1 MPIVFR
7 WIFAGCLQRGA
18 ATMVML
24 LGIFVIIE
32 AFDKARFLGHG
43 LTGALM
49 VEYILLKIPFMIS
62 GFMPV
67 IVLLACSVFLTELSH
82 HHELAALRAA
92 GLGLNKV
99 LTPLLAVAGVAGVIS
114 FAIGQWVTPITNTRL
129 DFIERVHIH
138 HQPET
143 SRDVQWLHDG
153 YRFFRLTPLGDQ
165 HFKLMMLETDAHGRW
180 LQRLDAADAVYAD
193 HAWVLS
199 DVDISAPGGASG
211 LRFDHQKAM
220 RIASTIGP
228 GTASPPEPRQMGLL
242 ELGEYARNLKRA
254 GMDASGYIFTFQRKL
269 AAPLA
274 CVIMVVL
281 ALALC
286 MHMSSRV
293 SAASW
298 GMAAAI
304 CLGLVF
310 YIFGDTSNLL
320 ATGDRL
326 PAAFAAWLPNLSFGG
341 LSVFLLLRKEEK

>member
-7 WIFAGCLQRGA
+7 WIFTGCLQRGL
-18 ATMVML
+18 ATMTVL
-24 LGIFVIIE
+24 LGIFIIVE

-43 LTGALM
+43 LDGAMM
-49 VEYILLKIPFMIS
+49 VEYILLKMPFMIS

-92 GLGLNKV
+92 GLGLNKL
-99 LTPLLAVAGVAGVIS
+99 LTPLMAVAALAASLS

-143 SRDVQWLHDG
+143 SRDVQWLRDG
-153 YRFFRLTPLGDQ
+153 HRFFRLTPLGDQ
-165 HFKLMMLETDAHGRW
+165 HFKMMMIETDDHGRW
-180 LQRLDAADAVYAD
+180 LQRLDAADAIYAD

-199 DVDISAPGGASG
+199 DVDISAPGGTSG
-211 LRFDHQKAM
+211 LRFDHQDDMHIDSAV
-220 RIASTIGP
+220 GP
-228 GTASPPEPRQMGLL
+228 STASPPEPRHMGLL
-242 ELGEYARNLKRA
+242 ELGEYARNLQRA
-254 GMDASGYIFTFQRKL
+254 GMNASSYVFTFHRKL

-274 CVIMVVL
+274 CFIMAIL

-298 GMAAAI
+298 GLAAAI
-304 CLGLVF
+304 CLGLAF

-326 PAAFAAWLPNLSFGG
+326 PAGYAAWLPNLSFGG
-341 LSVFLLLRKEEK
+341 IAVFLLIRKEGK

>member
-7 WIFAGCLQRGA
+7 WIFTACLQRGLG
-18 ATMVML
+18 TMVVL

-43 LTGALM
+43 LSGAMM
-49 VEYILLKIPFMIS
+49 VEYILLKMPFMIS

-99 LTPLLAVAGVAGVIS
+99 LTPLLAVAAVAAIIS

-153 YRFFRLTPLGDQ
+153 HRFYRLTPLGDQ
-165 HFKLMMLETDAHGRW
+165 HFKMMMFETDAHGRW
-180 LQRLDAADAVYAD
+180 LQRLDAADAVYAN
-193 HAWVLS
+193 HAWDLS
-199 DVDISAPGGASG
+199 DVDISTPGGASG
-211 LRFDHQKAM
+211 LSFRHKDTM
-220 RIASTIGP
+220 RIDSAISP
-228 GTASPPEPRQMGLL
+228 GTAAPPEPRQMGLL
-242 ELGEYARNLKRA
+242 ELGEYARNLQRA
-254 GMDASGYIFTFQRKL
+254 GMDASGYIFTLHRKL
-269 AAPLA
+269 AGPLA
-274 CVIMVVL
+274 CFIMVVL

-304 CLGLVF
+304 CLGLAF

-320 ATGDRL
+320 ASGDRL

-341 LSVFLLLRKEEK
+341 FAVFLLLRKEGN